1 MKTVYVCGDS
11 FGVPDP
17 EYGLCWVD
25 LLSQNH
31 NLVNQSTVA
40 ASNLMI
46 SLQID
51 RAIQARPDYII
62 YLATSCTRSELVAST
77 DQPLLEKIIPYSI
90 LNLDRTLNT
99 LGAEQLDLIKRY
111 HIEFFDLGLAIYT
124 NQCIIENNLHKL
136 TASGIPFSFDQ
147 GGFEHH
153 SYGGT
158 GEYFSAYNHCR
169 SSINLWDHSL
179 ARPSRPYYHVTD
191 FSIHQMT
198 ADYYTHA
205 ITKA

>member
-17 EYGLCWVD
+17 DHGPCWVD
-25 LLSQNH
+25 LLIPEC
-31 NLVNQSTVA
+31 NLVNLSTVA

-51 RAIQARPDYII
+51 RAIQAESDYII
-62 YLATSCTRSELVAST
+62 YLATSCTRSEVVVSS
-77 DQPLLEKIIPYSI
+77 DQPLLEKLIPYSI
-90 LNLDRTLNT
+90 LNLDRTLKT
-99 LGAEQLDLIKRY
+99 LDVEQLDLIKRY
-111 HIEFFDLGLAIYT
+111 HSEFFDLSLAIYT

-136 TASGIPFSFDQ
+136 SASGIPFSFDQ

-158 GEYFSAYNHCR
+158 GEYFSAYNRYR
-169 SSINLWDHSL
+169 SSINLWDHAPNRL
-179 ARPSRPYYHVTD
+179 SRPYYHVTD
-191 FSIHQMT
+191 FSIHQM
-198 ADYYTHA
+198 AAEYYAHA
-205 ITKA
+205 IAQA